1 MKNALSRKPAI
12 LTRSIAALLAISAF
26 APQSARAVIYYWD
39 ENGTTAG
46 FGTAGSTWGT
56 SQFWNTDSTG
66 GGSGTITDPPTT
78 IIDAVNFGIGAS
90 GLAAGTV
97 TVSGTQNAQAI
108 NFASSS
114 GAIVLSG
121 GTAINLASAALIT
134 VNNASDTISTP
145 ITGAATSLSK
155 GGIGTLILNGAN
167 TYTGTTIINAGTVQ
181 VGDGSNGSLNGT
193 TGTALTFNGTST
205 FNVQEAASSTQGM
218 GALAFSGGQGTV
230 LSTAASGAAT
240 ATLTFASMA
249 ARATGATGN
258 FNILTNTTASQN
270 KIVLTSTTNAP
281 LSSAGS
287 NNPGIFFGLNT
298 AFNTAGST
306 GTTSTSFAR
315 YDTVNGYFRAV
326 NYSGDTNATTT
337 VAASTSATDLA
348 LTATAA
354 FGASKT
360 YNTIRLQTTSNNQRI
375 NVGNGNTLS
384 VNGILTVVPGSG
396 VASQVGTGTVGQ
408 GFLQPTS
415 DGGEIVLA
423 MSPTSGISNSSLQ
436 IGSVVQD
443 FAGGSQ
449 PTKVT
454 FTGGGINVVQASNT
468 YTGATTI
475 NSGLVRALVWGDAG
489 SVSGLGKGS
498 NGTTPMAADIVING
512 GILNYGN
519 TLANL
524 RTNRL
529 FTIGQAGATLDNSG
543 NSVGA
548 GNWTIGQNSD
558 GTSSGSIG
566 FSSSNA
572 PVTLTLANA
581 VPTASFFGTGTLAAV
596 LGDPGTGANVTNV
609 TKTGNGTWILAA
621 ANTYSGVTRII
632 TGGTLQLGN
641 NLAIQNSIFD
651 PSGGG
656 TLAFNTAIVTGL
668 QVVNTPTFGG
678 LTSGTNLNLASNV
691 TGLTLKPG
699 TGVTTTYSGVL
710 SSATAGMTLTKTGA
724 GTQVLSGVN
733 TYTGATNVNAGKL
746 TIGSTGTINTTSAVS
761 IGAGNFNYNST
772 TALSPAVSF
781 SGTGGT
787 LSGSGTIT
795 PAVTVSSGNTLSP
808 GNGVGT
814 LGLSGGLTIAD
825 GGIFSW
831 QNSTTN
837 TLGTAGADWS
847 VANVTG
853 STTISPTA
861 SIGSKLQ
868 LQFTSIGTNF
878 SDSFWGSNQTW
889 DLITGGVTAGN
900 LFDASN
906 ISIFINGV
914 VQGGGTNTITGL
926 GTFTTVVS
934 GSNEQLVWT
943 ASGGSVANQTFVRVS
958 PASSI
963 NARPSSTV
971 GLSGTLTNTGAGNL
985 VVALTSTGTLSVTSL
1000 ASDSSPVVSGTPAT
1014 VTGTINTGTTAG
1026 AQGWQVTNTDAAAA
1040 TPSASISG
1048 TVTVYDLANATYTG
1062 TALAFGNIH
1071 QGASSVSQSL
1081 GIGNQTVTNA
1091 IFQDLLDVSA
1101 TTDNASVTSP
1111 GFNSLLP
1118 SGGGLTMSNL
1128 TFVANTATAGSLAS
1142 TASLTLTSNANGV
1155 PGLSNGTATVV
1166 GSPGSITTTGLVYS
1180 GLSTWTGASGGSWG
1194 TLASGFGVNWGTD
1207 QGSPGLDAGFTSVD
1221 TATFGSTAGSVTV
1234 NLDGANPSLNAI
1246 TFNTTGSY
1254 TVAQGT
1260 GGGLLTLAG
1269 GGASIT
1275 AAGTQVISAPVTL
1288 AADVAVSV
1296 TGASDTLSLSGA
1308 IGETG
1313 GARNLTKSG
1322 SGTLTLSTTNTY
1334 TGATTIGAGTLNAN
1348 STAALGNSSATNTLI
1363 FTGGTL
1369 QAGGTI
1375 TSAATRPVTL
1385 TSTGLI
1391 DSNGNAV
1398 SIAGIVSGAGGL
1410 TKSGAGTL
1418 TLSGANTYTGLTDVQ
1433 AGTLALSGGAA
1444 IANTGAVNVAAV
1456 AGAEL
1461 LVSASETIGSLSGGS
1476 VAGGAVTL
1484 GANTLT
1490 VGDASTT
1497 TFGGTITGTATTGT
1511 LVKQGTGVLN
1521 LAPLAVLSFDTLAA
1535 NDGTLNVNSALGTG
1549 TGTGVVAVNNAGTK
1563 LRFGS
1568 VSQTL
1573 SSLTIGAGSTV
1584 IFTSGAA
1591 SGAFSGGGKVASLG
1605 GSAVVPEPGTL
1616 GLLLVGAVGILN
1628 RRRRQG

>member
-26 APQSARAVIYYWD
+26 APQSARAAIVYWD
-39 ENGTTAG
+39 TNGTAAG
-46 FGTAGSTWGT
+46 FGAAGGTWGT
-56 SQFWNTDSTG
+56 SLFWNTDSTG

-78 IIDAVNFGIGAS
+78 TVDSVNFGIGAT
-90 GLAAGTV
+90 GLTAGTGV
-97 TVSGTQNAQAI
+97 AVNGTQNAQAI

-121 GTAINLASAALIT
+121 GTAINLASSALIT

-167 TYTGTTIINAGTVQ
+167 TYTGTTIINAGTIQ
-181 VGDGSNGSLNGT
+181 VGDGSNGSLGST
-193 TGTALTFNGTST
+193 PSAYAGGLTFNGTSI

-230 LSTAASGAAT
+230 FSTAAGAGSS

-270 KIVLTSTTNAP
+270 KIVLTNTTNAP

-298 AFNTAGST
+298 AFNTAGSN
-306 GTTSTSFAR
+306 GSTSTSFAR

-348 LTATAA
+348 LTGTTNFAA
-354 FGASKT
+354 NKT
-360 YNTIRLQTTSNNQRI
+360 YNTIRIQTTSNSQNI

-384 VNGILTVVPGSG
+384 VNGILAVIPGGG
-396 VASQVGTGTVGQ
+396 VQTRVGTGTVGQ

-423 MSPTSGISNSSLQ
+423 MSPTSGISNSSLAVQ
-436 IGSVVQD
+436 YVVQD

-454 FTGGGINVVQASNT
+454 FTGGGINVVQAFNT
-468 YTGATTI
+468 YTGVTTI
-475 NSGLVRALVWGDAG
+475 NSGLVRALQWGDAG
-489 SVSGLGKGS
+489 AVSGLGKGS

-519 TLANL
+519 TTANL

-543 NSVGA
+543 NSGA
-548 GNWTIGQNSD
+548 TNGNWTIGQNSD
-558 GTSSGSIG
+558 GSSSGSIA

-572 PVTLTLANA
+572 PTTLTLSNA
-581 VPTASFFGTGTLAAV
+581 VPSVSVLGIGTLAAV
-596 LGDPGTGANVTNV
+596 LGDPGTGANVTSV
-609 TKTGNGTWILAA
+609 TKTGSGQWILAA

-710 SSATAGMTLTKTGA
+710 SSASAGMTLTKTGA
-724 GTQVLSGVN
+724 GTQVLSGGN
-733 TYTGATNVNAGKL
+733 TYTGQTNVNAGKL

-761 IGAGNFNYNST
+761 IGSGNFNYNST
-772 TALSPAVSF
+772 TALSQAVSF

-814 LGLSGGLTIAD
+814 LGMGGGLTIDD

-831 QNSTTN
+831 QNSTIN
-837 TLGTAGADWS
+837 TLGTAGTDWS

-861 SIGSKLQ
+861 NIGSKLQ
-868 LQFTSIGTNF
+868 LHFTNAGTSF

-1155 PGLSNGTATVV
+1155 AGLSNGTATVV
-1166 GSPGSITTTGLVYS
+1166 GGGTVTTTGLVYS

-1313 GARNLTKSG
+1313 GAKTLTKTG
-1322 SGTLTLSTTNTY
+1322 AGTLTLSNTNTY
-1334 TGATTIGAGTLNAN
+1334 TGATTVSAGTL
-1348 STAALGNSSATNTLI
+1348 
-1363 FTGGTL
+1363 
-1369 QAGGTI
+1369 
-1375 TSAATRPVTL
+1375 
-1385 TSTGLI
+1385 
-1391 DSNGNAV
+1391 
-1398 SIAGIVSGAGGL
+1398 
-1410 TKSGAGTL
+1410 
-1418 TLSGANTYTGLTDVQ
+1418 
-1433 AGTLALSGGAA
+1433 
-1444 IANTGAVNVAAV
+1444 
-1456 AGAEL
+1456 
-1461 LVSASETIGSLSGGS
+1461 LVSGSLSGSSAVS
-1476 VAGGAVTL
+1476 VTAGTL
-1484 GANTLT
+1484 G
-1490 VGDASTT
+1490 
-1497 TFGGTITGTATTGT
+1497 
-1511 LVKQGTGVLN
+1511 
-1521 LAPLAVLSFDTLAA
+1521 
-1535 NDGTLNVNSALGTG
+1535 GTG
-1549 TGTGVVAVNNAGTK
+1549 TVGPVTVSGGAFLQGGDGV
-1563 LRFGS
+1563 
-1568 VSQTL
+1568 
-1573 SSLTIGAGSTV
+1573 
-1584 IFTSGAA
+1584 AA
-1591 SGAFSGGGKVASLG
+1591 SGALTSANNVTLNDGAIIKLTLGASLTHSSLSRTGGTWAFDLDQAFSFNSGAAPGTYDNIITGLTGSEVGIASIATWTLNTEYVGSTFTYDGSGGVDL
-1605 GSAVVPEPGTL
+1605 VLVPEPGAAVSLLGGLGILL
-1616 GLLLVGAVGILN
+1616 GL
-1628 RRRRQG
+1628 RRRRRA